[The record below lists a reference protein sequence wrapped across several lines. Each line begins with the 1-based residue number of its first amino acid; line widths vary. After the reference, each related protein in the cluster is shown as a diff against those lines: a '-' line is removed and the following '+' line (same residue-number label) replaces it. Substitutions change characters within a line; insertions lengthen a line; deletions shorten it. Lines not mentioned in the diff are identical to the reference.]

1 MNNLKLLLSYK
12 DLLKL
17 WTQREIRI
25 RYKQSF
31 LGIAWAILQPL
42 VLMIIFSV
50 IFSLIIKVPTNGIPY
65 PIFSYSGVLPWTF
78 FSSALS
84 FGIPSLV
91 NNMGLVTKIYFPREI
106 LPLSSIGA
114 AFFDFMIASSIF
126 VCMFLFYHMQP
137 SWNLFFLPLIF
148 AIQVI
153 LTIGII
159 LPMSALNVF
168 YRDIRFIIPL
178 GIQIWFYTTPIIY
191 PVNQIPERFRT
202 LYAINPMVG
211 IIDAYHQVILYH
223 NHPDFLY
230 LGISLLVSF
239 LLFFGGYLLFKK
251 FEFKFADVI

>member
-1 MNNLKLLLSYK
+1 MNNLKILLAYK

-65 PIFSYSGVLPWTF
+65 PIFSYSGILPWTF
-78 FSSALS
+78 FSTALS

-106 LPLSSIGA
+106 LPLASIGA
-114 AFFDFMIASSIF
+114 AFFDFLIASSIF
-126 VCMFLFYHMQP
+126 IGMYFYYHMKP
-137 SWNLFFLPLIF
+137 SWNLFFLPLILV
-148 AIQVI
+148 IHVI
-153 LTIGII
+153 LTIGIV

-178 GIQIWFYTTPIIY
+178 GIQIWFYATPIIY
-191 PVNQIPERFRT
+191 PVSQIPERFRT

-223 NHPDFLY
+223 NHPNFLY
-230 LGISLLVSF
+230 LSISLLVSL
-239 LLFFGGYLLFKK
+239 LLFNGGYWLFKK
-251 FEFKFADVI
+251 MEFKFADVI